1 METRARYVII
11 GTFVLAVIFAGFGF
25 VYWLKNT
32 GGLGDRAYY
41 RVRFEQPVSGLGPGS
56 AVLFNGLRVG
66 TVQSLTVDPAD
77 LRGLV
82 ANISLE
88 PWTPIHADTKVEVTF
103 QGLTGSP
110 AIMLRGGT
118 PGSPRVTAQNGQIP
132 VIVAPG
138 NIGMNLNDSARN
150 TLDNINRVIDDNA
163 KPLHSAVTGI
173 STFAD
178 MLGRNSKKIE
188 GMLDGLDKM
197 LGGGKAKEGPKT
209 YDLAAATKFPAFDKT
224 IKVQMAVPDVHAIL
238 AYDTQKI
245 LIRSQEGTFS
255 DVADGRW
262 ADNLPK
268 LMQAKLIESY
278 ENAHLLGQVSRP
290 FDMLEAP
297 YRLETTIRNFQIS
310 LTPQPEAVVEFA
322 ARILADK
329 GKVLDARIFKATAPA
344 KGTKAGEAVPALDE
358 AFSKAASEL
367 VAWSVEKLSAA
378 PASNGPG
385 KPDDMDMKMPDD
397 GGFPPPPGGS
407 AGKRPPKGGMPPL
420 TMPSAPK

>member
-11 GTFVLAVIFAGFGF
+11 GAFVLAVIFAGFGF

-41 RVRFEQPVSGLGPGS
+41 RIRFDRPVSGLAPGS

-66 TVQSLTVDPAD
+66 TVQSMNLDQAD

-82 ANISLE
+82 ATVSVE
-88 PWTPIHADTKVEVTF
+88 PWTPVHADTRVEITF

-110 AIMLRGGT
+110 AILLHGGT
-118 PGSPRVTAQNGQIP
+118 TASPRLTAQNGQIP
-132 VIVAPG
+132 LLAAPG

-150 TLDNINRVIDDNA
+150 TLDNINQVIDENR
-163 KPLHSAVTGI
+163 KPLNSAITGI

-197 LGGGKAKEGPKT
+197 LGGGGSKEQPKT
-209 YDLAAATKFPAFDKT
+209 YDLAAATRFPAMEKT
-224 IKVQMAVPDVHAIL
+224 VKVQMAVPDPHAIL
-238 AYDTQKI
+238 AFDTQKI
-245 LIRSQEGTFS
+245 LTRSAEGTFS
-255 DVADGRW
+255 EVRDGRW

-268 LMQAKLIESY
+268 LMQAKLVESF
-278 ENAHLLGQVSRP
+278 ENANLLGKVSRP

-297 YRLETTIRNFQIS
+297 YRLEITIRSFQIS

-322 ARILADK
+322 ARIVGDK
-329 GKVLDARIFKATAPA
+329 GKVLDARIFKASAPA
-344 KGTKAGEAVPALDE
+344 KDVKAPEAVAALDE
-358 AFSKAASEL
+358 AFTRAASEL
-367 VAWSVEKLSAA
+367 VAWSVEKLAA
-378 PASNGPG
+378 VPAEDDLDKPG
-385 KPDDMDMKMPDD
+385 DADLDKPGNEAPMPEM
-397 GGFPPPPGGS
+397 
-407 AGKRPPKGGMPPL
+407 PK
-420 TMPSAPK
+420 APKPN

>member
-11 GTFVLAVIFAGFGF
+11 GSFVLAVIFAGFGF

-66 TVQSLTVDPAD
+66 TVQSLNLDPTD
-77 LRGLV
+77 LRGLM
-82 ANISLE
+82 ANISVE
-88 PWTPIHADTKVEVTF
+88 PWTPIHADTKIEVTF

-118 PGSPRVTAQNGQIP
+118 ANSPRLTKHNGEIP
-132 VIVAPG
+132 LIEASG
-138 NIGMNLNDSARN
+138 NVGKNLNDSARD
-150 TLDNINRVIDDNA
+150 TLANINRVIDDNS
-163 KPLHSAVTGI
+163 KPLHSAITGI

-197 LGGGKAKEGPKT
+197 LGGGKAKEGPQT
-209 YDLAAATKFPAFDKT
+209 YDLAAATKFPTFEKA
-224 IKVQMAVPDVHAIL
+224 IKVQMAVPDPHAIL

-245 LIRSQEGTFS
+245 LIRSAQGTFS
-255 DVADGRW
+255 EVADGRW

-268 LMQAKLIESY
+268 LMQARLVDSF
-278 ENAHLLGQVSRP
+278 ENAHQLKTVSRP
-290 FDMLEAP
+290 FDSLEAA

-310 LTPQPEAVVEFA
+310 LMPQPQAVVEFA
-322 ARILADK
+322 ARILGDK
-329 GKVLDARIFKATAPA
+329 GKVVDARIFKASAPA
-344 KGTKAGEAVPALDE
+344 KGTKAEEAVAALDD
-358 AFSKAASEL
+358 AFAKATGEL
-367 VAWSVEKLSAA
+367 VAWSVEKLSAVPSKDQGDQDKDGAPMPDMPPMTKMPAA
-378 PASNGPG
+378 PA
-385 KPDDMDMKMPDD
+385 
-397 GGFPPPPGGS
+397 PPP
-407 AGKRPPKGGMPPL
+407 K
-420 TMPSAPK
+420 